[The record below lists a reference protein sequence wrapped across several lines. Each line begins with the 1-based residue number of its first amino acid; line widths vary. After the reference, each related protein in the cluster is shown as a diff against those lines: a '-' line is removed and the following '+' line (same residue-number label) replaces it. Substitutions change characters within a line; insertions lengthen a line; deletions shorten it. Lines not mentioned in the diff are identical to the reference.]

1 MSKVGGN
8 TMLEASST
16 FGFEFSWF
24 IKALSLIPNNKL
36 FFKDKKEAQYILGIG
51 NKKVEALE
59 KWLLSAEL
67 TVKYKE
73 DKQFVTYLSP
83 LGEIIKEYD
92 PNFYDYNTLAIILY
106 HLSKGPK
113 KQGTEIVYW
122 YMNKFNHREFIRDD
136 LKQALKSDY
145 SHFKDAS
152 IENGLQALLQVFRL
166 TPLGNDFR
174 LLIEEKKGHFRKEEP
189 PERYIHPLIFA
200 YAIIDWAKERNEWVL
215 PIEYIKKG
223 ECLPGKS
230 FNFSGKRVDKY
241 LNTIHENYPQI
252 INISRDAGLN
262 KVIIQAKEPSE
273 ILKKYYQQA
282 R

>member
-174 LLIEEKKGHFRKEEP
+174 LLIEEKKR
-189 PERYIHPLIFA
+189 IF
-200 YAIIDWAKERNEWVL
+200 
-215 PIEYIKKG
+215 
-223 ECLPGKS
+223 S
-230 FNFSGKRVDKY
+230 
-241 LNTIHENYPQI
+241 
-252 INISRDAGLN
+252 
-262 KVIIQAKEPSE
+262 
-273 ILKKYYQQA
+273 
-282 R
+282 